1 MASFEGDKFTFPV
14 TIVSKEMM
22 NTWVFDEGK
31 PSVKAIDRWRSA
43 YANIV
48 ISEIVR
54 IIITYVRQTEK
65 QRLQRRCQSVCLKN
79 SFGWIYGHQYYV
91 IYAKNLFRF
100 CFWKNY
106 ARVFLFYNTVLLPN
120 KNIQSFHRRKAQG

>member
-31 PSVKAIDRWRSA
+31 PSVKAIGSWWSA

-65 QRLQRRCQSVCLKN
+65 QKVAAQMSIGLFKIFL
-79 SFGWIYGHQYYV
+79 WM
-91 IYAKNLFRF
+91 NLWSPILCYLRQKF
-100 CFWKNY
+100 
-106 ARVFLFYNTVLLPN
+106 VSFLFLKKLYQRFFILQYGFATE
-120 KNIQSFHRRKAQG
+120 